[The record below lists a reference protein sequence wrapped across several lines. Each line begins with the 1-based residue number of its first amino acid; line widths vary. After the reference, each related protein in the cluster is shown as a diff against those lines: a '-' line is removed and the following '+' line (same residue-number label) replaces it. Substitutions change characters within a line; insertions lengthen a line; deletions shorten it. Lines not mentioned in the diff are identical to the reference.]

1 MNKIFNVSST
11 NTAFVILSVGLVGL
25 TYLRIIDA
33 KDFITLT
40 SMAFTAKFLR
50 NKPQV

>member
-1 MNKIFNVSST
+1 MFKSST
-11 NTAFVILSVGLVGL
+11 NTVFIILSIGLIYL
-25 TYLRIIDA
+25 TITGSVDA

-40 SMAFTAKFLR
+40 SMAFTAKFLK

>member
-1 MNKIFNVSST
+1 MNKIFNTSST
-11 NTAFVILSVGLVGL
+11 NSVFIILSIGLVYL
-25 TYLRIIDA
+25 TIVKVIDP